1 MNFRISIKS
10 VIAILSMAILI
21 MASSSC
27 SRFGKSKGQSIEF
40 ATFIKAYT
48 GGVVSDKS
56 TIRVELASDIPEAMA
71 GTDLKDGVLTFTPS
85 VKGTARWLSG
95 SMIEFIPET
104 GALKPGQ
111 SYTGKLRLDK
121 IQKVGDRKFK
131 KFSFNFLVAIK
142 EAVLSL
148 NEITITAA
156 SPDRASIEGT
166 ISLTEALPLEKVR
179 KMLEYDYPEKAR
191 RPMSQPER
199 IRSTIIR
206 DHRPTEGHEG
216 QDVEN
221 QPESRRYRI
230 RDRLKAGDQDSGDE
244 RFQGTQHR
252 EGGSRRPVHRHLFHR
267 GFG

>member
-1 MNFRISIKS
+1 MNFRISTKS

-199 IRSTIIR
+199 IRSTII
-206 DHRPTEGHEG
+206 
-216 QDVEN
+216 
-221 QPESRRYRI
+221 SRSSAYR
-230 RDRLKAGDQDSGDE
+230 
-244 RFQGTQHR
+244 GT
-252 EGGSRRPVHRHLFHR
+252 RRTGR
-267 GFG
+267 

>member
-1 MNFRISIKS
+1 MNFRISTKS

-21 MASSSC
+21 LASSSC

-95 SMIEFIPET
+95 NMIEFIPET

-142 EAVLSL
+142 EAALWL
-148 NEITITAA
+148 NKITITAA

-179 KMLEYDYPEKAR
+179 KMLEYDYPEKGAEANVTAGTD
-191 RPMSQPER
+191 P
-199 IRSTIIR
+199 
-206 DHRPTEGHEG
+206 
-216 QDVEN
+216 DVEN

-230 RDRLKAGDQDSGDE
+230 RDRLKTGDQDSGDE